1 MSSFYKSGGVILE
14 NPLTNTE
21 RKKKTIINILYYALL
36 LALFYCFMKYAFG
49 LFFPFIMAFLVAM
62 IMQKPINFVSEKTK
76 IKKGV
81 VSGILI
87 LLLVAVIGFLISL
100 LGVKI
105 WEAFRD
111 FLDFLAKKFGDLPNF
126 LDKLEIWVAD
136 RIRFFPDSM
145 ESSIN
150 STISDT
156 INKFK
161 EQFVSPESGT
171 IMQDAITSLPIS
183 SVLKKIDLS
192 ALSSSISGVWY
203 TAKQI
208 PAIFL
213 AVIVSIFACCFMASD
228 YDRLTEFVKR
238 QFTGKNENFS
248 KAKTIV
254 TTSFKNLIKAYA
266 LIILVTF
273 VEMLL
278 GLSALKLFGIYKG
291 SWIVFIAMGTAIVDI
306 MPVLGTGTILLPWS
320 LYSFISG
327 DIPMG
332 IGVLVLYVF
341 ITIMRQFIEP
351 KLVAGQLGLPPFVTI
366 VGMYI
371 GLKIFG
377 IIGMFAVPLTII
389 LIKLLNDEG
398 VIHIWKTAGD
408 EYSEQSVQK
417 ENINGGDTN
426 ESTEK
431 I

>member
-1 MSSFYKSGGVILE
+1 ME
-14 NPLTNTE
+14 NPLLSTE
-21 RKKKTIINILYYALL
+21 KKKKTIINILYYALL
-36 LALFYCFMKYAFG
+36 LTLFYCFMKYAFG
-49 LFFPFIMAFLVAM
+49 LFFPFILAFIVAM
-62 IMQKPINFVSEKTK
+62 IMQRPINFISKKTK

-81 VSGILI
+81 VSGIMI
-87 LLLVAVIGFLISL
+87 LLLVAIIGFLVSL

-111 FLDFLAKKFGDLPNF
+111 FLDFLMRKFGDLPNF

-136 RIRFFPDSM
+136 RIRFLPDSV

-150 STISDT
+150 SSLSNAVDRLKELLTSPDAGTLLQDT
-156 INKFK
+156 
-161 EQFVSPESGT
+161 VG
-171 IMQDAITSLPIS
+171 SLKIS
-183 SVLKKIDLS
+183 SVLEKVDLS

-208 PAIFL
+208 PTIFL
-213 AVIVSIFACCFMASD
+213 AIIVSIFACCFMASD
-228 YDRLTEFVKR
+228 YDRMTEFVKR
-238 QFTGKNENFS
+238 QFSSKSENFS
-248 KAKTIV
+248 KAKRIV

-291 SWIVFIAMGTAIVDI
+291 SWIVFIAMGTAVVDI

-341 ITIMRQFIEP
+341 ITVMRQFIEP

-366 VGMYI
+366 MGMYI
-371 GLKIFG
+371 GLKLFG

-398 VIHIWKTAGD
+398 VIHIWKTGK
-408 EYSEQSVQK
+408 EEEQTE
-417 ENINGGDTN
+417 ENEINNDGGNEN

-431 I
+431 V

>member
-1 MSSFYKSGGVILE
+1 ME
-14 NPLTNTE
+14 NPLLSTE
-21 RKKKTIINILYYALL
+21 KKKKTIINILYYALL
-36 LALFYCFMKYAFG
+36 LTLFYCFMKYAFG
-49 LFFPFIMAFLVAM
+49 LFFPFILAFIVAM
-62 IMQKPINFVSEKTK
+62 IMQRPINFISKKTK

-81 VSGILI
+81 VSGIMI
-87 LLLVAVIGFLISL
+87 LLLVAIIGFLVSL

-111 FLDFLAKKFGDLPNF
+111 FLDFLMRKFGDLPNF

-136 RIRFFPDSM
+136 RIRFLPDSV

-150 STISDT
+150 SSLSDAVDRL
-156 INKFK
+156 K
-161 EQFVSPESGT
+161 ELLTSPDAGT
-171 IMQDAITSLPIS
+171 LLQDTVGSLKIS
-183 SVLKKIDLS
+183 SVLEKVDLS

-208 PAIFL
+208 PTIFL
-213 AVIVSIFACCFMASD
+213 AIIVSIFACCFMASD

-238 QFTGKNENFS
+238 QFSSKSENFS
-248 KAKTIV
+248 KAKRIV
-254 TTSFKNLIKAYA
+254 TISFKNLIKAYA

-291 SWIVFIAMGTAIVDI
+291 SWIVFIAMGTAVVDI

-341 ITIMRQFIEP
+341 ITVMRQFIEP

-366 VGMYI
+366 MGMYI
-371 GLKIFG
+371 GLKLFG

-398 VIHIWKTAGD
+398 VIHIWKTGK
-408 EYSEQSVQK
+408 EEEQT
-417 ENINGGDTN
+417 EEIEINNDGGNEN

-431 I
+431 V